1 MPLHL
6 GPYELTTIDDG
17 RFALDGGAMFG
28 TVPRVLWERSN
39 PPDGQNR
46 IGMALRTLLVR
57 GGGRTILV
65 DTGLGDKFSEKQRA
79 IYRVERRGGVLA
91 GLSSLGLGPEDVTD
105 VLVTHLHFDHG
116 GGGTRRDG
124 AGVLVPAFPV
134 ARYHVQE
141 ENLAVASVPNERE
154 RASYLPENLQPLR
167 DAGCLVVHS
176 GGYEL
181 APGIEILLSHGHTRG
196 MQMVL
201 VSAPGSATVC
211 YPSDLIP
218 TSSHLRIPWVMGYD
232 LWPLTV
238 MEEKKALLERA
249 VREGWVLIFE
259 HDPSVAAC
267 TVNFDGKNFGA
278 GPTVDTGELRL

>member
-1 MPLHL
+1 LHL

-39 PPDGQNR
+39 PPDEQNR
-46 IGMALRTLLVR
+46 IGMALRTLLIR
-57 GGGRTILV
+57 GEGRTILV
-65 DTGLGDKFSEKQRA
+65 DTGLGDKFPEKHLA
-79 IYRVERRGGVLA
+79 MYRVERRGGVVA
-91 GLSSLGLGPEDVTD
+91 GLASLGVAPEEVTD
-105 VLVTHLHFDHG
+105 VLLTHLHFDHG

-124 AGVLVPAFPV
+124 AGSLVPTFSA
-134 ARYHVQE
+134 ARYHLQE
-141 ENLAVASVPNERE
+141 ENLRVASLPNERE

-167 DAGCLVVHS
+167 DAGCLEVHS

-181 APGIEILLSHGHTRG
+181 APGVEILVSHGHTRG

-201 VSAPGSATVC
+201 VSSPGAPPVF
-211 YPSDLIP
+211 YPADLIP
-218 TSSHLRIPWVMGYD
+218 SSSHLRIPWVMGYD

-238 MEEKKALLERA
+238 MEEKRALLERA

-259 HDPSVAAC
+259 HDPSMAAC
-267 TVNFDGKNFGA
+267 TVNFDGKNYGA
-278 GPTVDTGELRL
+278 GIRVDTGELRP